1 MKDVKAQM
9 EILTRGAAEV
19 ISEED
24 LRNKLERAA
33 REKKPLRVKA
43 GFDPT
48 APDLHLGHT
57 VLLQKM
63 KQFQDLGH
71 EAVFLI
77 GDFTGMIGDP
87 SGKSETRPALTP
99 EQVKENAG
107 TYMEQVGKILDLG
120 RTTIEFNS
128 RWMSKM
134 TSAEMIQLAGRY
146 TVARMLERDDFH
158 KRFREQRPI
167 SVHEFLYPLIQGYDS
182 VALKADVELGGTDQ
196 KFNLLVGRELQKE
209 YGQEPQAIIMMP
221 LLEGTDGVNKMS
233 KSLGNY
239 IGINEPAKD
248 IFGKTMSIS
257 DELMFKYYELLSDKN
272 TEEIYKMREEIAA
285 GRLHPME
292 AKKALAQELAS
303 RFHGAEAGSR
313 AREEFERQFSK
324 RELPEDIPE
333 VAVEWEGETMP
344 LAKVMA
350 TAGVAG
356 SVGEGKRLIKQ
367 GGVELDGVKQA
378 DPEVRIAPGDYLL
391 KAGKRR
397 YVKVFAAP

>member
-1 MKDVKAQM
+1 MKDLEFQIGLLK
-9 EILTRGAAEV
+9 RGATEV
-19 ISEED
+19 ISEDE
-24 LRNKLERAA
+24 LRKKLA
-33 REKKPLRVKA
+33 RSIKENRPLRVKA

-57 VLLQKM
+57 VLIQKM

-71 EAVFLI
+71 ETIFLI

-99 EQVKENAG
+99 EQVKVNAQ
-107 TYMEQVGKILDLG
+107 TYMEQVGKILDLSK
-120 RTTIEFNS
+120 TKVEFNS
-128 RWMSKM
+128 TWMSKM
-134 TSAEMIQLAGRY
+134 SSADMIQLAARY
-146 TVARMLERDDFH
+146 TVARMMERDDFQ
-158 KRFREQRPI
+158 KRYREQRPI

-209 YGQEPQAIIMMP
+209 YGQEPQVVLMMP

-239 IGINEPAKD
+239 IGINDAPKD

-257 DELMFKYYELLSDKN
+257 DLMMYKYYELLSDR
-272 TEEIYKMREEIAA
+272 TSEDIYRLREDVAE

-292 AKKALAQELAS
+292 AKKALAQELVAKY
-303 RFHGAEAGSR
+303 HGQQAAKEAR
-313 AREEFERQFSK
+313 DEFERQFSK
-324 RELPEDIPE
+324 KETPDDIPE
-333 VAVEWEGETMP
+333 VVVKWESDTMP
-344 LAKVMA
+344 LAKVMVK
-350 TAGVAG
+350 AGVAE

-367 GGVELDGVKQA
+367 GGVELDGVRQT
-378 DPEVRIAPGDYLL
+378 DPDVRVGHGGYLL
-391 KAGKRR
+391 KVGKRK
-397 YVKVFAAP
+397 YVKIKG

>member
-1 MKDVKAQM
+1 MTDINAQM
-9 EILTRGAAEV
+9 ELLTRGAAEI

-24 LRNKLERAA
+24 LKRKLERSAK
-33 REKKPLRVKA
+33 EKKPLRVKA
-43 GFDPT
+43 GFDPI

-57 VLLQKM
+57 VLIQKM

-87 SGKSETRPALTP
+87 SGKNETRPPLTP
-99 EQVKENAG
+99 EQVKANAK
-107 TYMEQVGKILDLG
+107 TYLEQVGKILDLG
-120 RTTIEFNS
+120 KTTVVFNS
-128 RWMSKM
+128 DWMGKM
-134 TSAEMIQLAGRY
+134 SSTQLIQLAAKY

-158 KRFREQRPI
+158 KRFHEQRPI

-209 YGQEPQAIIMMP
+209 YGQEPQVLVMMP

-239 IGINEPAKD
+239 IGINDTPKE

-257 DELMFKYYELLSDKN
+257 DELMFKYYELLSDMPA
-272 TEEIYKMREEIAA
+272 EEISRLKGDVQA
-285 GRLHPME
+285 GRKHPME
-292 AKKALAQELAS
+292 AKKGLAQELAA
-303 RFHGAEAGSR
+303 RYHGDEAGMH

-324 RELPEDIPE
+324 HEIPEDIPE
-333 VAVEWEGETMP
+333 VAVAWEGETMP
-344 LAKVMA
+344 L
-350 TAGVAG
+350 
-356 SVGEGKRLIKQ
+356 
-367 GGVELDGVKQA
+367 
-378 DPEVRIAPGDYLL
+378 
-391 KAGKRR
+391 
-397 YVKVFAAP
+397 